1 MKILITGSR
10 GFIGKHL
17 VAFLEKNITE
27 LEIVHWDKA
36 DGDLSQIETGK
47 QLMQIKGI
55 DKIIHLASNNFVP
68 ESWEKTA
75 DYIIGNYTST
85 FNILEY
91 CRHQRAELIYLSSYM
106 YGNAQVIPIDEQA
119 ELKVNNPY
127 GFSKLSGEYLCKFYY
142 DTFQIPVLVLRP
154 FNIFGVGQ
162 REDFLIPY
170 LVEQIT
176 NPAKKIVEV
185 NDINPRRDYLHVN
198 DFCALLYKALINHKG
213 FDVFN
218 VGYGQSYSVAEVIEK
233 ISNIAGD
240 KKEIHAK
247 NIVRANEIND
257 VVADI
262 SKASKI
268 LGWKPEMSFDE
279 GLSQIVKF
287 YQNQFGKS

>member
-91 CRHQRAELIYLSSYM
+91 
-106 YGNAQVIPIDEQA
+106 
-119 ELKVNNPY
+119 
-127 GFSKLSGEYLCKFYY
+127 
-142 DTFQIPVLVLRP
+142 
-154 FNIFGVGQ
+154 
-162 REDFLIPY
+162 
-170 LVEQIT
+170 
-176 NPAKKIVEV
+176 
-185 NDINPRRDYLHVN
+185 
-198 DFCALLYKALINHKG
+198 
-213 FDVFN
+213 
-218 VGYGQSYSVAEVIEK
+218 
-233 ISNIAGD
+233 
-240 KKEIHAK
+240 
-247 NIVRANEIND
+247 
-257 VVADI
+257 
-262 SKASKI
+262 
-268 LGWKPEMSFDE
+268 
-279 GLSQIVKF
+279 
-287 YQNQFGKS
+287 

>member
-1 MKILITGSR
+1 
-10 GFIGKHL
+10 
-17 VAFLEKNITE
+17 
-27 LEIVHWDKA
+27 
-36 DGDLSQIETGK
+36 
-47 QLMQIKGI
+47 
-55 DKIIHLASNNFVP
+55 
-68 ESWEKTA
+68 
-75 DYIIGNYTST
+75 
-85 FNILEY
+85 
-91 CRHQRAELIYLSSYM
+91 
-106 YGNAQVIPIDEQA
+106 
-119 ELKVNNPY
+119 
-127 GFSKLSGEYLCKFYY
+127 
-142 DTFQIPVLVLRP
+142 LVLRP

-176 NPAKKIVEV
+176 NPTKKIVEV
-185 NDINPRRDYLHVN
+185 NDINPRRDYLYVN

-233 ISNIAGD
+233 ISNISGD

-247 NIVRANEIND
+247 NIVRTNEIND

-268 LGWKPEMSFDE
+268 LGWKPEMSFEE

>member
-1 MKILITGSR
+1 MRVLITGSR

-17 VAFLEKNITE
+17 VAYLEKNIAQV
-27 LEIVHWDKA
+27 EIIPWDKS

-47 QLMQIKGI
+47 YLMHIKDI
-55 DKIIHLASNNFVP
+55 DKVIHLASNNFVP

-91 CRHQRAELIYLSSYM
+91 CRHQRAELIYLSSYL
-106 YGNAQVIPIDEQA
+106 YGNAKVIPIDEQA

-127 GFSKLSGEYLCKFYY
+127 GFSKLSGENLCQFYHE
-142 DTFQIPVLVLRP
+142 TFQVPVLVLRP
-154 FNIFGVGQ
+154 FNIYGAGQ
-162 REDFLIPY
+162 RENFLIPY

-198 DFCALLYKALINHKG
+198 DLCALLYKALINHKG
-213 FDVFN
+213 FNVFN
-218 VGYGQSYSVAEVIEK
+218 VGYGRSYAVGEVIEM
-233 ISNIAGD
+233 ISNIVGE

-247 NIVRANEIND
+247 NIVRTNEIND

-262 SKASKI
+262 AKAKKMLS
-268 LGWKPEMSFDE
+268 WEPEINFE
-279 GLSQIVKF
+279 TGLELVVNHYKQRFEKR
-287 YQNQFGKS
+287 

>member
-1 MKILITGSR
+1 MRILITGSG

-17 VAFLEKNITE
+17 VAFLEKNIPD
-27 LEIVHWDKA
+27 LEIVHWNKT

-47 QLMQIKGI
+47 HLMQIEGI

-68 ESWEKTA
+68 ESWERTG

-91 CRHQRAELIYLSSYM
+91 CRHQQAELIYLSSYM
-106 YGNAQVIPIDEQA
+106 YGNAKVIPIDEQA

-127 GFSKLSGEYLCKFYY
+127 GFSKLSGENLCRFYHE
-142 DTFQIPVLVLRP
+142 TFQFPVLVLRP

-198 DFCALLYKALINHKG
+198 DFCALLYKALLNHKG
-213 FDVFN
+213 FDLFN
-218 VGYGQSYSVAEVIEK
+218 VGYGQSYSVGEVIEK

-247 NIVRANEIND
+247 NIVRTNEIND

-268 LGWKPEMSFDE
+268 LGWKPEMSFEE
-279 GLSQIVKF
+279 GLNQIIKF